1 VRRQNGLDGERERG
15 TSLAPALSRTARRS
29 SQICPG
35 AAGGVGGDARAWPRG
50 SSLTRCEASLK
61 IAGLNFSVRP
71 GKGEAVAAAA
81 LMAPLVL
88 LTYSAGSSITAD
100 G

>member
-15 TSLAPALSRTARRS
+15 TRLAPALSHRTQQPG
-29 SQICPG
+29 QICPG
-35 AAGGVGGDARAWPRG
+35 ASGGRRRRRARVASRE
-50 SSLTRCEASLK
+50 LARCEASLK
-61 IAGLNFSVRP
+61 IAGLNFSVRG
-71 GKGEAVAAAA
+71 GKGEAVAAA